1 LNTRARVLGALLF
14 TSVFLQAQTAI
25 ASTLSPGVSEAQVA
39 GTLARRGLPVRLGND
54 TFREPMIESHSGSA
68 RFYVYFYECNQTRT
82 CQNIQFRAGYAARG
96 RVDLAKVND
105 WSTRWRFGRMYLD
118 PEGDVILDMDV
129 EARQGLSEADLAAH
143 LSRWLEVMRE
153 AETFIGWGR

>member
-1 LNTRARVLGALLF
+1 MALLVAAALVQAT
-14 TSVFLQAQTAI
+14 TSA
-25 ASTLSPGVSEAQVA
+25 ASSLSPGISEAQVA
-39 GTLARRGLPVRLGND
+39 SALTRRGLPVRLGND

-68 RFYVYFYECNQTRT
+68 RFYVYFYECNQSRT

-105 WSTRWRFGRMYLD
+105 WSTRWRFGRLYLD
-118 PEGDVILDMDV
+118 PEGDVILDMDI

-153 AETFIGWGR
+153 AEAFIGWGR

>member
-1 LNTRARVLGALLF
+1 
-14 TSVFLQAQTAI
+14 
-25 ASTLSPGVSEAQVA
+25 
-39 GTLARRGLPVRLGND
+39 
-54 TFREPMIESHSGSA
+54 MIESHSGSA

-82 CQNIQFRAGYAARG
+82 CQNIQFRTGYSARG

-105 WSTRWRFGRMYLD
+105 WSTRWRFGRLYLD
-118 PEGDVILDMDV
+118 PEGDVILDMDI

-153 AETFIGWGR
+153 AEAFIGWGR

>member
-1 LNTRARVLGALLF
+1 MSYGLSLPFCLLLA
-14 TSVFLQAQTAI
+14 TMLAWPGVADA
-25 ASTLSPGVSEAQVA
+25 ASLSPGVSEGQVA
-39 GTLARRGLPVRLGND
+39 SALARRGLPVRLGND
-54 TFREPMIESHSGSA
+54 TFREPMIESHAGSA
-68 RFYVYFYECNQTRT
+68 RFYVYFYECNRTRT

-153 AETFIGWGR
+153 AEAFIGWGR

>member
-1 LNTRARVLGALLF
+1 MSILRPLLLVWLIALACAHPHV
-14 TSVFLQAQTAI
+14 SN
-25 ASTLSPGVSEAQVA
+25 ASSLSLGVSEAQVA
-39 GTLARRGLPVRLGND
+39 QALTRRGLPVRLGND
-54 TFREPMIESHSGSA
+54 SFREPMIESHSGSA

-82 CQNIQFRAGYAARG
+82 CQNIQFRTGYAMRG
-96 RVDLAKVND
+96 RISHAQIND
-105 WSTRWRFGRMYLD
+105 WSARWRFGRMYLD
-118 PEGDVILDMDV
+118 PEGDVILDMDI